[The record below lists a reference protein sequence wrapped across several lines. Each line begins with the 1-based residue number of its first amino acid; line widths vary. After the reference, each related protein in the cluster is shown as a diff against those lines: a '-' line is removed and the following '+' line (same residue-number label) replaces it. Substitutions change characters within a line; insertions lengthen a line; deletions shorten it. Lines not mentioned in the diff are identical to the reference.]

1 MRIETSAKALKATAV
16 IDPATLADV
25 VVPDGTSRVVL
36 AIRLPAHTVSAEVAA
51 KSLRRA
57 ITAIAEYGVDGV
69 ACVVQGRLD
78 GGAIV
83 EAGISAMPKA
93 PKQEKAANE

>member
-57 ITAIAEYGVDGV
+57 ITAIAEDG
-69 ACVVQGRLD
+69 
-78 GGAIV
+78 
-83 EAGISAMPKA
+83 ST
-93 PKQEKAANE
+93 